1 VPRKAA
7 ISIITALAALGL
19 PAGADAGY
27 MAQRVPVARIAPG
40 HDSARLASAKHRVRA
55 ADRDCP
61 NADLVPAP
69 GNLPAV
75 RAAVL
80 CLHNKVRAQHGL
92 PALRDDADLR
102 HAAAGHSSDMVD
114 RGYFEHTTPGG
125 RTMVDRIVGAGY
137 VRANAAWM
145 LGENLEWGTGSL
157 ATPRG
162 AVRAWL
168 NSPPHRA
175 NLLKRGYREV
185 GIGVALGVPTGKDDG
200 ATYTVDFG
208 TKF

>member
-1 VPRKAA
+1 VLRKAVLPLIA
-7 ISIITALAALGL
+7 ALAALVA
-19 PAGADAGY
+19 PASADAGY

-40 HDSARLASAKHRVRA
+40 HEGARLASAHRVRA

-61 NADLVPAP
+61 NADLMPAP
-69 GNLPAV
+69 GNLAAV

-92 PALRDDADLR
+92 PPLREDGDLR
-102 HAAAGHSSDMVD
+102 QAAAGHSNDMVD
-114 RGYFEHTTPGG
+114 RRYFEHTTPGG
-125 RTMVDRIVGAGY
+125 RTMVDRIVSAGF
-137 VRANAAWM
+137 VRANAGWM

-162 AVRAWL
+162 AVKAWL
-168 NSPPHRA
+168 DSPPHRA

-185 GIGVALGVPTGKDDG
+185 GVGVALGVPTGNQAG

>member
-1 VPRKAA
+1 VPRKAVLSLIAA
-7 ISIITALAALGL
+7 IAALVA
-19 PAGADAGY
+19 PASADAGY
-27 MAQRVPVARIAPG
+27 MAKRVPVARIAPG
-40 HDSARLASAKHRVRA
+40 HDAAKLASARRPARA

-69 GNLPAV
+69 GNLAAV

-102 HAAAGHSSDMVD
+102 HAAAGHSGDMVD
-114 RGYFEHTTPGG
+114 RRYFEHTTPGG
-125 RTMVDRIVGAGY
+125 RTMVERIVGAGY

-168 NSPPHRA
+168 DSAPHRA

-208 TKF
+208 TKL

>member
-1 VPRKAA
+1 VPRKVALSLIAA
-7 ISIITALAALGL
+7 FAALL
-19 PAGADAGY
+19 APASADAGY

-40 HDSARLASAKHRVRA
+40 HDGARLASAHRVSA
-55 ADRDCP
+55 ADRECP

-69 GNLPAV
+69 GNIAAV

-92 PALRDDADLR
+92 PALREDGDLR
-102 HAAAGHSSDMVD
+102 QAAAGHSSDMVD
-114 RGYFEHTTPGG
+114 HRYFEHTTPGG

-145 LGENLEWGTGSL
+145 LGENLEWGTGRL

-162 AVRAWL
+162 AVKAWL
-168 NSPPHRA
+168 DSPPHRA

-185 GIGVALGVPTGKDDG
+185 GIGVALGVPNGDQPG

-208 TKF
+208 TKR